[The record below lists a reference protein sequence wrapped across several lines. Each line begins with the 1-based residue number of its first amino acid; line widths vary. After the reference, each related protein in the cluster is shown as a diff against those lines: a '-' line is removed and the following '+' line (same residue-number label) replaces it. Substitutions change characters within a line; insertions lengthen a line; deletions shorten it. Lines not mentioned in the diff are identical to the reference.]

1 MKGLLKFIGIILTVI
16 MVIWDLAEILILP
29 ALFVIIG
36 LLNAFPWQYYA
47 ITVGGYFGILAIGEL
62 LIRLIFKALDKK
74 FTSFL
79 ERKLEKYFNK
89 NETED

>member
-1 MKGLLKFIGIILTVI
+1 MKGLLKFIGIILTII
-16 MVIWDLAEILILP
+16 MVIWDLAGILILP

>member
-16 MVIWDLAEILILP
+16 MVIWDLAEILKLP

-47 ITVGGYFGILAIGEL
+47 ITVGGYFGILAICEL